1 MKVRRT
7 FEIGADAFVVGD
19 VVSFEMKSGRRV
31 KAMAAKKT
39 DKGMLFIM
47 MDSFVTAGPSDTVR
61 LEPAERILN
70 RFPSKLR
77 ERMIA
82 FKDGSFLRFYDG
94 VRTMF
99 LLPVEI
105 G

>member
-7 FEIGADAFVVGD
+7 IQIDADAFSVGD
-19 VVSFEMKSGRRV
+19 VFSFEMKGGRRA
-31 KAMAAKKT
+31 KATAAKKASR
-39 DKGMLFIM
+39 GMLFIM
-47 MDSFVTAGPSDTVR
+47 MDSFIMIDSSGAARFES
-61 LEPAERILN
+61 AEKILN

-94 VRTMF
+94 FRPMF

-105 G
+105 W